1 MNKKLIK
8 LAVSLFEETMDMEK
22 VDIDTESHKWHD
34 LYSKECQL
42 FGILRIFTEEEAE
55 EYRIRVSAIE
65 RQAETIKI
73 LTEAGLDMSMTD
85 VKIACNG
92 IMIKYGYWEAMP
104 ASVLKTVKYWL
115 NITYDVTTDDDC
127 GETVVYFVNKRINS
141 KVLY

>member
-8 LAVSLFEETMDMEK
+8 QAVQLFTETMDINN

-42 FGILRIFTEEEAE
+42 FAIFPKFTEAEAD

-73 LTEAGLDMSMTD
+73 LTEAGLDMDRTD
-85 VKIACNG
+85 VKIADNG
-92 IMIKYGYWEAMP
+92 IMVQYGYWEAIP
-104 ASVLKTVKYWL
+104 ASILKTVKYWL
-115 NITYDVTTDDDC
+115 NITAEDMHDDYR
-127 GETVVYFVNKRINS
+127 GHLVGYFVNKRINS

>member
-8 LAVSLFEETMDMEK
+8 QAVQLFTETMDISN
-22 VDIDTESHKWHD
+22 VDINTESHKWHD

-42 FGILRIFTEEEAE
+42 FAIFPKFTEEEAE

-65 RQAETIKI
+65 RQAEVKKL
-73 LTEAGLDMSMTD
+73 LTEAGADMSITD

-104 ASVLKTVKYWL
+104 AHVLKTVSYWCNL
-115 NITYDVTTDDDC
+115 TWDVNTDDDC
-127 GETVVYFVNKRINS
+127 KETVAYFVNKRINS

>member
-8 LAVSLFEETMDMEK
+8 LAVSLFEETMALETT
-22 VDIDTESHKWHD
+22 DIDTESHKWHD

-42 FGILRIFTEEEAE
+42 YSIVPKFTEEEAE

-65 RQAETIKI
+65 RQAEVKKL
-73 LTEAGLDMSMTD
+73 LTEAGADMSITD
-85 VKIACNG
+85 VMIACNG

-104 ASVLKTVKYWL
+104 AHVLKTVSYWCNL
-115 NITYDVTTDDDC
+115 TWDVTTDDDC
-127 GETVVYFVNKRINS
+127 GETVAYFVNKRINS

>member
-8 LAVSLFEETMDMEK
+8 QAVQLFTETMNMEK

-42 FGILRIFTEEEAE
+42 FAIFPKFTEAEAD

-65 RQAETIKI
+65 KQAETINI

-85 VKIACNG
+85 VKIADNG

-104 ASVLKTVKYWL
+104 VSVLKTVKYWL
-115 NITYDVTTDDDC
+115 NITYDITTDDDC
-127 GETVVYFVNKRINS
+127 GQTVVYFVDKRINS
-141 KVLY
+141 KSLY